1 MEEFETLDDIAK
13 DLRDNKLKPPQCE
26 NCTDIKE
33 CAECKKLKKYLLLFA
48 YNGIGKTRLSMK
60 FKDIGKNDVDNKR
73 DTLYFNAY
81 TEDLFFWD
89 NDLKGDTNRYLK
101 MIYESR
107 FFAGFNKPEIRTKL
121 REKIKKYLNRYADIR
136 SHIHTGRKRI
146 MFSRENEKNIKI
158 SRGEQNIFIWCL
170 FLAILELVLE
180 GDESYKDINYIY
192 IDDPISSL
200 DDDNAVSVAIDLV
213 SLLKKE
219 GNKKEV
225 KTIISSHHGLFFNVL
240 YNQFYKDERAGKYF
254 LTKDKEPKKYHIRAI
269 KKMGQN
275 RFFPHHLVMLG
286 ELHNIIKNNKPL
298 YTYHFNILRAILEKT
313 AIFLGFSYFKRCID
327 DVIEYDGD
335 TNYARLIERILHIS
349 SHGTYPMYGPEELS
363 GENRELFE
371 KFFNSFI
378 EYYEFDIAQFKTND

>member
-1 MEEFETLDDIAK
+1 MEEFDTLDDIAK

-107 FFAGFNKPEIRTKL
+107 FFAGFTEPKIRKKL

-146 MFSRENEKNIKI
+146 MFSRGNEKNIKI

-170 FLAILELVLE
+170 FLSILELVLE

-200 DDDNAVSVAIDLV
+200 DDDNAV
-213 SLLKKE
+213 
-219 GNKKEV
+219 
-225 KTIISSHHGLFFNVL
+225 
-240 YNQFYKDERAGKYF
+240 
-254 LTKDKEPKKYHIRAI
+254 
-269 KKMGQN
+269 
-275 RFFPHHLVMLG
+275 
-286 ELHNIIKNNKPL
+286 
-298 YTYHFNILRAILEKT
+298 
-313 AIFLGFSYFKRCID
+313 
-327 DVIEYDGD
+327 
-335 TNYARLIERILHIS
+335 
-349 SHGTYPMYGPEELS
+349 
-363 GENRELFE
+363 
-371 KFFNSFI
+371 
-378 EYYEFDIAQFKTND
+378 